1 MYKISDEIK
10 KCIVELKLKGFNY
23 NQIKEKVGVSKGS
36 ISSILKEYD
45 LSQKAPVIITEDLI
59 TQIQKKYDE
68 VKNIKIVAKEFNISY
83 ERLAKIAILKRT
95 KLKKSNYDT
104 TKENRYK
111 KKEIVS

>member
-1 MYKISDEIK
+1 MKYKISDEIK

-59 TQIQKKYDE
+59 TQIQKNMMKL
-68 VKNIKIVAKEFNISY
+68 K
-83 ERLAKIAILKRT
+83 ILK
-95 KLKKSNYDT
+95 
-104 TKENRYK
+104 
-111 KKEIVS
+111 